1 MTDVYIGVAITVL
14 IIAVLFYVDQKVKY
28 GKYSDGYKHKEPTLW
43 SLGDRKNH
51 PAWAWMVSAVLWCI
65 LAFVGF
71 ATVKYMLYGHHGPQ
85 YASMLG
91 LDSHGGEHKP
101 AASADGHGAV
111 QSAGRGSAILEEVKR
126 EGKLEKKPSFS
137 QPG

>member
-1 MTDVYIGVAITVL
+1 MTDVYVGVAITVL
-14 IIAVLFYVDQKVKY
+14 ILAVLFYIDQKIKY
-28 GKYSDGYKHKEPTLW
+28 GKHSDDYYKEPTLW
-43 SLGDRKNH
+43 SLGHRKNH

-71 ATVKYMLYGHHGPQ
+71 GTVKYMLYGHHGPH

-101 AASADGHGAV
+101 AASAGGHGAV
-111 QSAGRGSAILEEVKR
+111 QGAGRGSAILEE
-126 EGKLEKKPSFS
+126 GKSVV
-137 QPG
+137 